1 MTNPSYFD
9 AIDHVALRRD
19 YPIEDFL
26 DEYRAVSADELRAR
40 QEARFARVLAFAWK
54 VPFYRR
60 FWGAAGIGPGDIAG
74 LDDLHRLP
82 VYSKS
87 DLMASVEAYPP
98 IGDFHGLDT
107 YPDGQRPPMVFQ
119 TTSGTTG
126 RPQPLLWGPK
136 GREVQ
141 NMLLAR
147 LYHLQGIRRS
157 DVVHSVYGFGMVN
170 GGHYVRETL
179 THWIGAQVLSA
190 GTGAETPSSQQVRLM
205 ADFRAT
211 VIVGF
216 GDYLRRLAEVAADED
231 LKPGDDVPIRLISG
245 HFGAEGAA
253 EIAALWG
260 AEVFD
265 WYGVGDTGCIAG
277 QGPDHLG
284 LHILEDAHLVEI
296 IDPETLAP
304 APEGETGDLV
314 CTCLYKDDVF
324 PIIRF
329 RTHDLTR
336 IVPGANP
343 LGLPFRRMAGLLGRS
358 DSMVKLRGINVY
370 PQGIAALLAARVP
383 EATGEYVCVV
393 RDVGGR
399 AEMEVV
405 VEVAERPDSLADAIE
420 ALLKG
425 RLGVQIGVRLVGPG
439 ETAAMTEL
447 ERRQKPIRLIREA
460 Q

>member
-1 MTNPSYFD
+1 MTGPRYFD
-9 AIDHVALRRD
+9 AVDHRALCRD
-19 YPIEDFL
+19 YPIEDFG
-26 DEYRAVSADELRAR
+26 DVFRGMGTDELRAR
-40 QEARFARVLAFAWK
+40 QEARFARIMAFAWK
-54 VPFYRR
+54 IPFYRR
-60 FWGAAGIGPGDIAG
+60 HWGAAGIEPGDIKG
-74 LDDLHRLP
+74 LDDLDRLP

-87 DLMASVEAYPP
+87 DLMASVEAAPP
-98 IGDFHGLDT
+98 IGDFHGLDI
-107 YPDGQRPPMVFQ
+107 YPDDQRPPLIFQ

-147 LYHLQGIRRS
+147 LYHLQGIRRT

-179 THWIGAQVLSA
+179 IHWIGAQVLSA
-190 GTGAETPSSQQVRLM
+190 GTGAETPSAQQVRLM
-205 ADFRAT
+205 ADFGAS

-216 GDYLRRLAEVAADED
+216 GDYLRRLAEVADEQG
-231 LKPGDDVPIRLISG
+231 LRPGHEIPVRLISG

-253 EIAALWG
+253 EIGALWG

-277 QGPDHLG
+277 QGPDRDG

-296 IDPETLAP
+296 LDPDTLAP
-304 APEGETGDLV
+304 TAVGEVGDLV

-329 RTHDLTR
+329 RTHDVTR

-358 DSMVKLRGINVY
+358 DNMVKLRGINIY
-370 PQGIAALLAARVP
+370 PHGIGALLAARVP
-383 EATGEYVCVV
+383 EATGEYVCVL
-393 RDVGGR
+393 REAEGR
-399 AEMEVV
+399 QAMEVI
-405 VEVAERPDSLADAIE
+405 VEVSARPEGLVTAI
-420 ALLKG
+420 AVLLKE
-425 RLGVQIGVRLVGPG
+425 RLGVQIGVRLADPG
-439 ETAAMTEL
+439 ETAAMTGL
-447 ERRQKPIRLIREA
+447 EQRQKPIRLIRA
-460 Q
+460 AS